1 MGCCP
6 ARIRTTGKQGGL
18 FTRGDGSTTMELHMF
33 GGAHRGALGNLY
45 AAMFRVVRFLGPRPD

>member
-1 MGCCP
+1 
-6 ARIRTTGKQGGL
+6 
-18 FTRGDGSTTMELHMF
+18 MELHMF